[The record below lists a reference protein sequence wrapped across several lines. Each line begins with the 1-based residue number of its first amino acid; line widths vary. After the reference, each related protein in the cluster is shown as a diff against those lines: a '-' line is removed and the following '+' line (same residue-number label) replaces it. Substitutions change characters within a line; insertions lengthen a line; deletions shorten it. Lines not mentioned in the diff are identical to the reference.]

1 MKHNSN
7 WACFKMTHC
16 IEEIQESIQFLTD
29 WEDKYS
35 YILELGDSLP
45 SLPESERLPQNLV
58 EGCQSSVWLVTEYD
72 SVEDTLSLRMDSD
85 AHIVRGLIAILLT
98 VYSDRPPQDIL
109 SFGIT
114 AFFDELDLLKHLS
127 PIRGNGLRALIQ
139 KIRSVASQYH
149 S

>member
-1 MKHNSN
+1 MLHDL
-7 WACFKMTHC
+7 
-16 IEEIQESIQFLTD
+16 EEIQESIQFLSD

-45 SLPESERLPQNLV
+45 GIPDTERRPEYLV
-58 EGCQSSVWLVTEYD
+58 EGCQSSVWLLTEYD
-72 SVEDTLSLRMDSD
+72 STDDILSLQMDSD
-85 AHIVRGLIAILLT
+85 AHIVRGLIAILLS
-98 VYSDRPPQDIL
+98 VYSDQSPRDIL

-114 AFFDELDLLKHLS
+114 EFFDELDLLKHLS

-139 KIRSVASQYH
+139 KIRSVASQYL

>member
-1 MKHNSN
+1 MLHDL
-7 WACFKMTHC
+7 
-16 IEEIQESIQFLTD
+16 EEIQESIQFLSD

-45 SLPESERLPQNLV
+45 GIPESERRPEYLV
-58 EGCQSSVWLVTEYD
+58 EGCQSNVWLLTEYD
-72 SVEDTLSLRMDSD
+72 SNEDSLSLQMDSD

-98 VYSDRPPQDIL
+98 VYSDRSPRDIL

-114 AFFDELDLLKHLS
+114 DFFDELDLLKHLS

>member
-1 MKHNSN
+1 MLHDL
-7 WACFKMTHC
+7 
-16 IEEIQESIQFLTD
+16 EEIQESIQFLSD

-45 SLPESERLPQNLV
+45 GISESERCPEYLV
-58 EGCQSSVWLVTEYD
+58 EGCQSNVWLLTDYD
-72 SVEDTLSLRMDSD
+72 SNEDILSLRMDSD
-85 AHIVRGLIAILLT
+85 AHIVRGLIAILLS
-98 VYSDRPPQDIL
+98 VYSDRSPSDIL

-114 AFFDELDLLKHLS
+114 DFFDELDLLKHLS

-139 KIRSVASQYH
+139 KIRSVASHYH

>member
-1 MKHNSN
+1 MLNEL
-7 WACFKMTHC
+7 
-16 IEEIQESIQFLTD
+16 EEIQESIQFLSD

-45 SLPESERLPQNLV
+45 GIPESERRPELLV
-58 EGCQSSVWLVTEYD
+58 EGCQSNVWLLTEYN
-72 SVEDTLSLRMDSD
+72 SNEDTLSLRMDSD

-98 VYSDRPPQDIL
+98 VYADRSPRDIL
-109 SFGIT
+109 AFGIT
-114 AFFDELDLLKHLS
+114 DFFDELDLLSHLS

-149 S
+149 SKA

>member
-1 MKHNSN
+1 MLYDL
-7 WACFKMTHC
+7 
-16 IEEIQESIQFLTD
+16 EEIQESIQYLTD
-29 WEDKYS
+29 WEDKYR

-45 SLPESERLPQNLV
+45 GIPESERCSEHLV
-58 EGCQSSVWLVTEYD
+58 EGCQSNVWLLTDYD
-72 SVEDTLSLRMDSD
+72 SDEDLVSLRMDSD
-85 AHIVRGLIAILLT
+85 AHIVRGLIAILLS
-98 VYSDRPPQDIL
+98 VYSERSPGDIL

-114 AFFDELDLLKHLS
+114 DFFDELNLLKHLS

>member
-1 MKHNSN
+1 MLHDL
-7 WACFKMTHC
+7 
-16 IEEIQESIQFLTD
+16 EEIQESIQFLSD

-45 SLPESERLPQNLV
+45 GIPSTERRPEYLV
-58 EGCQSSVWLVTEYD
+58 EGCQSSVWLLTEYD
-72 SVEDTLSLRMDSD
+72 STEDILSLQMDSD
-85 AHIVRGLIAILLT
+85 AHIVRGLIAILLS
-98 VYSDRPPQDIL
+98 VYSDRSPRDIL

-114 AFFDELDLLKHLS
+114 EFFDELDLLKHLS

>member
-1 MKHNSN
+1 MLRNL
-7 WACFKMTHC
+7 
-16 IEEIQESIQFLTD
+16 EEIQESIHFLSD

-45 SLPESERLPQNLV
+45 GIPDAERRPEYLV
-58 EGCQSSVWLVTEYD
+58 EGCQSSVWLLTEYD
-72 SVEDTLSLRMDSD
+72 SAEDILSLRMDSD

-98 VYSDRPPQDIL
+98 VYSDQSPRDIL

-114 AFFDELDLLKHLS
+114 EFFDELDLLKHLS

>member
-1 MKHNSN
+1 MIHDLV
-7 WACFKMTHC
+7 
-16 IEEIQESIQFLTD
+16 EIQESIQFLSD

-45 SLPESERLPQNLV
+45 GIPESERRPEYLV
-58 EGCQSSVWLVTEYD
+58 EGCQSSVWLLTEYD
-72 SVEDTLSLRMDSD
+72 SREDILSLQMDSD

-98 VYSDRPPQDIL
+98 VYSDRSPQDIL

-114 AFFDELDLLKHLS
+114 DFFDELDLLKHLS

>member
-1 MKHNSN
+1 MLHDL
-7 WACFKMTHC
+7 
-16 IEEIQESIQFLTD
+16 EEIQESIQFLSD

-45 SLPESERLPQNLV
+45 GVPESDRRPEYLV
-58 EGCQSSVWLVTEYD
+58 EGCQSNVWLLTDYD
-72 SVEDTLSLRMDSD
+72 SREDTLSLQMDSD

-98 VYSDRPPQDIL
+98 VYSERSPQEIL
-109 SFGIT
+109 SFGIKD
-114 AFFDELDLLKHLS
+114 FFDELDLLKHLS

>member
-1 MKHNSN
+1 MLHDLD
-7 WACFKMTHC
+7 
-16 IEEIQESIQFLTD
+16 EIQESIQFLSD

-45 SLPESERLPQNLV
+45 GIPESERHPEFLV
-58 EGCQSSVWLVTEYD
+58 EGCQSNVWLLTEYD
-72 SVEDTLSLRMDSD
+72 SREDILSFQMDSD

-98 VYSDRPPQDIL
+98 VYSERSPRDIL

-114 AFFDELDLLKHLS
+114 DFFDELDLLKHLS

>member
-1 MKHNSN
+1 MLHDL
-7 WACFKMTHC
+7 
-16 IEEIQESIQFLTD
+16 EEIQESIQFLSD

-45 SLPESERLPQNLV
+45 GIPESDRRPEYLV
-58 EGCQSSVWLVTEYD
+58 EGCQSNVWLLTDYD
-72 SVEDTLSLRMDSD
+72 SREDTLSLQMDSD

-98 VYSDRPPQDIL
+98 VYSERSPQEIL

-114 AFFDELDLLKHLS
+114 DFFDELDLLKHLS

>member
-1 MKHNSN
+1 MLHDL
-7 WACFKMTHC
+7 
-16 IEEIQESIQFLTD
+16 EEIQESIQFLSD

-45 SLPESERLPQNLV
+45 GVPEAERRSEYLV
-58 EGCQSSVWLVTEYD
+58 EGCQSSVWLLTEYD
-72 SVEDTLSLRMDSD
+72 SVEDILSLRMDSD
-85 AHIVRGLIAILLT
+85 AHIVRGLIAILLS
-98 VYSDRPPQDIL
+98 VYSDQSPRDIL

-114 AFFDELDLLKHLS
+114 DFFDELDLLKHLS

>member
-1 MKHNSN
+1 MLHDL
-7 WACFKMTHC
+7 
-16 IEEIQESIQFLTD
+16 EEIQESIQFLSD

-45 SLPESERLPQNLV
+45 GIPESDRRPEYLV
-58 EGCQSSVWLVTEYD
+58 EGCQSNVWLLTDYD
-72 SVEDTLSLRMDSD
+72 SREDTLSLQMDSD

-98 VYSDRPPQDIL
+98 VYSERSPQEIL
-109 SFGIT
+109 SFGIKD
-114 AFFDELDLLKHLS
+114 FFDELDLLKHLS

>member
-1 MKHNSN
+1 MLHDL
-7 WACFKMTHC
+7 
-16 IEEIQESIQFLTD
+16 EEIQESIQFLSD

-45 SLPESERLPQNLV
+45 GIPESERRPEYIV
-58 EGCQSSVWLVTEYD
+58 EGCQSNVWLLTEYD
-72 SVEDTLSLRMDSD
+72 SNEDTLSLQMDSD

-98 VYSDRPPQDIL
+98 VYSDRSPRDIL

-114 AFFDELDLLKHLS
+114 DFFDELDLLKHLS